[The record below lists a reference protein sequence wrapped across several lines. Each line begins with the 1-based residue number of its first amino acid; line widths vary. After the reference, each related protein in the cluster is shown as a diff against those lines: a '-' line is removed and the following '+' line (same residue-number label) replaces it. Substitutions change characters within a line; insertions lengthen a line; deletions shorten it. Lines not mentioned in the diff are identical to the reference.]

1 MSETFLIVFLSG
13 AVNGALCYTL
23 YSQLKKELHDLIIR
37 SSKTEE
43 SVEIELDQVTRNV
56 EDRITCAYDDQL
68 LNNQTIRSDSLDG
81 ELEQA
86 LRREVECEVMGE
98 ADVDAV
104 DGGINSPEERS
115 AQKSDGGDLDM
126 CEVGGAPS
134 SSFIGLGSWLFK
146 RDKEQSALRKNDGTE
161 SDT

>member
-1 MSETFLIVFLSG
+1 MMSETFLIVFLSG

-23 YSQLKKELHDLIIR
+23 YSQLKKELHDLISR
-37 SSKTEE
+37 SSKTDE
-43 SVEIELDQVTRNV
+43 SVQIEIKQDAEQKT
-56 EDRITCAYDDQL
+56 TYAYDDHL
-68 LNNQTIRSDSLDG
+68 LNNQTIKSDSLNAG
-81 ELEQA
+81 IEQA
-86 LRREVECEVMGE
+86 LRREVECQVMGQ

-104 DGGINSPEERS
+104 DARAHIPEERS

-146 RDKEQSALRKNDGTE
+146 RDKEQNVLSKSDRTE
-161 SDT
+161 SDS